1 MREWMARLW
10 DARKRPSDPGRGD
23 ERPSLVPLAAAY
35 TGVLCVVLLTLVW
48 LALAG
53 AAAVEDRRTA
63 IDDAGLTAGLTVPA
77 MDRPQGV
84 AAPNDAEGPPP
95 EHAASMQTPR
105 DAGSEPSGED
115 TRGAPATVAVAQP
128 LAAPDPELMEE
139 APFGPLPRVAADGR
153 APRDHYAAP
162 FDASDPRPR
171 IAIVIHGLGL
181 AADATDA
188 AISDLP
194 AAVTLAF
201 SPFSRDL
208 DHWLTLARDT
218 GHEVLLMVP
227 MEPEAFP
234 RDDPGPQALLV
245 SLDAEQNRRRLE
257 WLLARAAGYVGVI
270 NGMGSRFTATR
281 AAMSPVLRQIHERGL
296 LFIDAATTPRS
307 VAPPLAEEI
316 GLPFAASD
324 RVIDDIAAPDAIDLR
339 LRELEEIAR
348 ERGVAIGLGSPYPVT
363 RERLAEWA
371 AGLERKGL
379 VLAPISA
386 VAAVGTEAT
395 RRDG

>member
-1 MREWMARLW
+1 MDSPIRVGKQSAFVFAGVGTNDTAHSAQLAR
-10 DARKRPSDPGRGD
+10 D
-23 ERPSLVPLAAAY
+23 AAA
-35 TGVLCVVLLTLVW
+35 
-48 LALAG
+48 AG
-53 AAAVEDRRTA
+53 ARGLLLVAPYYSKPTQEGLLAHVRAV
-63 IDDAGLTAGLTVPA
+63 
-77 MDRPQGV
+77 
-84 AAPNDAEGPPP
+84 
-95 EHAASMQTPR
+95 
-105 DAGSEPSGED
+105 
-115 TRGAPATVAVAQP
+115 
-128 LAAPDPELMEE
+128 
-139 APFGPLPRVAADGR
+139 
-153 APRDHYAAP
+153 
-162 FDASDPRPR
+162 
-171 IAIVIHGLGL
+171 
-181 AADATDA
+181 ADATELPIMLYDIPGRCGVAFAVETLLRLAEHPRVVAMKDAKGDLDA
-188 AISDLP
+188 ATRVQAATGMAWYSGDDGMTLAHVAHGGAGVVGVTTHVATRQVVALVDALDKGDLP

-208 DHWLTLARDT
+208 DHWLTLARDA

-281 AAMSPVLRQIHERGL
+281 MAMSPVLNQIHQRGL

-316 GLPFAASD
+316 GLPFAVSD

-348 ERGVAIGLGSPYPVT
+348 ERGVAVGLGSPYPVT

-379 VLAPISA
+379 VLAPVSA
-386 VAAVGTEAT
+386 VAAFGTEAA

>member
-1 MREWMARLW
+1 MRDWMARLW

-23 ERPSLVPLAAAY
+23 ERPSLVPLAAASI
-35 TGVLCVVLLTLVW
+35 GVLCVALLTLVW

-63 IDDAGLTAGLTVPA
+63 IDDAGLTAELIVPA
-77 MDRPQGV
+77 MDRPQTLAV
-84 AAPNDAEGPPP
+84 PNDAGGPPP

-105 DAGSEPSGED
+105 DAGLEPSGED
-115 TRGAPATVAVAQP
+115 TGVAPATAVIAPP
-128 LAAPDPELMEE
+128 LAAPDPELLEE

-153 APRDHYAAP
+153 TPRDHYAAP

-188 AISDLP
+188 AIGDLP

-281 AAMSPVLRQIHERGL
+281 VAMSPVLRQIHERGL

-316 GLPFAASD
+316 GLPFAVSD

-348 ERGVAIGLGSPYPVT
+348 ERGVAVGLGSPYPVT

-379 VLAPISA
+379 VLAPVSA
-386 VAAVGTEAT
+386 VAAFGTEAA